1 MYSCCGLHDVINVCR
16 FLSALDTPNS
26 FPKKLMFELLSC
38 VTMTSQRAHKHVVL
52 ALENYKVIL
61 YFSLT
66 RLIYVPCRSLIPS
79 HSLVWAITCIVRHY
93 QCSTLLHLSFSLNT
107 NDIFTAYI
115 QSDVIA
121 LQTLKH
127 QSYRFSLVMD
137 ELRHA
142 SNVHYKTTLLCFI
155 NALIESEVELL
166 ARCRIRDEF
175 IGA

>member
-1 MYSCCGLHDVINVCR
+1 MGY
-16 FLSALDTPNS
+16 
-26 FPKKLMFELLSC
+26 
-38 VTMTSQRAHKHVVL
+38 
-52 ALENYKVIL
+52 
-61 YFSLT
+61 
-66 RLIYVPCRSLIPS
+66 YV
-79 HSLVWAITCIVRHY
+79 HHVRHH
-93 QCSTLLHLSFSLNT
+93 QFSTVLHPSFSLHT